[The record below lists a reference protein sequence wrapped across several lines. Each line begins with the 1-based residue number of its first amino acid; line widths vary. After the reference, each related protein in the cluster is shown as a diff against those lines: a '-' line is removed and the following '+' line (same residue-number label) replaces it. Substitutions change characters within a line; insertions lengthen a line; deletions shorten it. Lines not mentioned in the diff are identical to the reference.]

1 MAKKQKKP
9 CKYSSVGGQALIEG
23 VMMRGPSGTAM
34 SVRLPSG
41 EIETE
46 YKETKPWREKCK
58 FFSLPL
64 VRGIVGFVESLVTGY
79 GYLMESAE
87 KSTQGLEED
96 SENLSK
102 LDRWINDHFGEKM
115 MNIIGIISAV
125 LGFGLAFF
133 LFMWLPTFLV
143 DVVTRGALLKFH
155 ALFEGIIRVIIFVLY
170 MVLVS
175 KMKDIHRVFMYH
187 GAEHK
192 SIFCYEHGLEL
203 TVENVRKQS
212 RFHPRCGTSFMF
224 VMILLSILLSSAL
237 VLIFPGLAD
246 VNRILWI
253 TVKILILPIVMGL
266 GYEFIRYA
274 GRHDNLLVK
283 ILAAPGLWMQR
294 ITTKEPTDDI
304 IEVGIASLKAALG
317 EGKAVKTETPKPD
330 SDPPALGEE
339 NVQ

>member
-96 SENLSK
+96 TENLSK
-102 LDRWINDHFGEKM
+102 LDRWINDHFGKKM

-143 DVVTRGALLKFH
+143 DVVTRGMLLKFH

-237 VLIFPGLAD
+237 VLIFPGLAE

-253 TVKILILPIVMGL
+253 AVKILILPIVMAL

-274 GRHDNLLVK
+274 GRHDNLFVK

-317 EGKAVKTETPKPD
+317 EGEKVKTETPKPD
-330 SDPPALGEE
+330 SDPPVLGGE
-339 NVQ
+339 NVE

>member
-96 SENLSK
+96 TENLSK
-102 LDRWINDHFGEKM
+102 LDRWINDHFGKKM

-143 DVVTRGALLKFH
+143 DVVTRGMLLKFH

-253 TVKILILPIVMGL
+253 TIKILILPIVMAL

-274 GRHDNLLVK
+274 GRHDNLFVK

-330 SDPPALGEE
+330 SDPPVLGGE
-339 NVQ
+339 NVE